1 MIHHMYPLIAASHHF
16 LSLGTKKSFADMSE
30 YFTLT
35 VSGLCENLSE
45 LTSFSDK
52 SAAE

>member
-1 MIHHMYPLIAASHHF
+1 MRSVIFLLQDDTPMYPLIAASYHF

-45 LTSFSDK
+45 L
-52 SAAE
+52 